1 MLDMITPQEAVLMLA
16 FVGLIYGLHYLLET
30 PNG

>member
-1 MLDMITPQEAVLMLA
+1 MLDIPSPDETVLIFA
-16 FVGLIYGLHYLLET
+16 FIGLIYGLHYLLET